1 MCWIYHSF
9 TFKFT
14 NHNISKGW
22 TEMPNTIWSV
32 NDIDFSLFKPVCSS
46 SLAPALSYRYEGYVE
61 RCYQLYCDYCVF
73 ISVLFA
79 QRCYNEETAKLL
91 ELQPESLPLKYH
103 RINVR
108 NVTKK
113 WKISKVSFPQW
124 VTTVVYLEFVVWWTT
139 KMSAVSLNV
148 SMSHRVCVCVCETT

>member
-1 MCWIYHSF
+1 MQTLQY
-9 TFKFT
+9 T
-14 NHNISKGW
+14 IS
-22 TEMPNTIWSV
+22 ELYRFFFV
-32 NDIDFSLFKPVCSS
+32 QASLFKS
-46 SLAPALSYRYEGYVE
+46 SLAPTLSNRYEGYVE
-61 RCYQLYCDYCVF
+61 RWYQLYCDCCVF

-79 QRCYNEETAKLL
+79 QSCYNEETAKLL
-91 ELQPESLPLKYH
+91 ELQPESHH

-113 WKISKVSFPQW
+113 WKISKVSCPQW

-148 SMSHRVCVCVCETT
+148 SMSHRVCDHITTKRYCLYAHGCYG

>member
-1 MCWIYHSF
+1 M
-9 TFKFT
+9 
-14 NHNISKGW
+14 ISEW
-22 TEMPNTIWSV
+22 YRFFFV
-32 NDIDFSLFKPVCSS
+32 QASLFKS
-46 SLAPALSYRYEGYVE
+46 SLAPALSYRYEKYVE
-61 RCYQLYCDYCVF
+61 RWCQLYCDCCVF

-79 QRCYNEETAKLL
+79 QSCYNEETAKLL

-113 WKISKVSFPQW
+113 WKISKVSCLQW
-124 VTTVVYLEFVVWWTT
+124 VTTVVYLGFVVWWTT

-148 SMSHRVCVCVCETT
+148 IVTLCVWPHNYQKILYVCTWILWLTGVNRLRLSNN